1 MLSLDCSCPR
11 AESAKAKI
19 SRISQRTTRSDF
31 PKTIAAR
38 LESQSR
44 LITHRH
50 AVEHVTRRGGFPMSR
65 EIGIKDWARLG
76 HHHPGNL
83 RSQIPVA
90 LPGGNSGLDLRD
102 ARRLRR
108 LINLEG
114 KDRRANQNG
123 SGRDRV
129 GCEPGDIEAQHKI
142 LCPLHGDFPQWL
154 PKQFVA
160 LTAMEFVQ
168 EVFEITRRRL
178 FESLQAQQPANF
190 VIVKF

>member
-19 SRISQRTTRSDF
+19 SRVNQRTTQSDF
-31 PKTIAAR
+31 PKKIAAR

-90 LPGGNSGLDLRD
+90 LNGDGGLDLRD
-102 ARRLRR
+102 AWRLRR
-108 LINLEG
+108 LVNLQRKHG
-114 KDRRANQNG
+114 RADQNG
-123 SGRDRV
+123 GGRLP
-129 GCEPGDIEAQHKI
+129 GCLVRPLTQRPEPWDA
-142 LCPLHGDFPQWL
+142 
-154 PKQFVA
+154 
-160 LTAMEFVQ
+160 
-168 EVFEITRRRL
+168 RRRC
-178 FESLQAQQPANF
+178 QPFSENGITSPTRSDSPSDLGAKNAKASD
-190 VIVKF
+190 VG